1 MLEFDWQF
9 WARHLPG
16 LNPSEG
22 LVVREVAF
30 LADWRGVALASNE
43 YLTRSTGLS
52 LSSVTRA
59 KKGLET
65 KEVLKVIPRYFPSGR
80 QGISRFELALKAM
93 QESRPIQST
102 IPLPGLEADLPEPD
116 PKNRLGQLI
125 YQAAKSGW
133 DKEYSGQL
141 AAYLE
146 KNLNRLLKTV
156 RQNLILGMSVREAK
170 IETLGWAWQAIR
182 FNTHAILQ
190 AYNSWALLA
199 VIVSRMAREASAKQ
213 EIALET
219 LQLEGKKPLG
229 SINQKV
235 SLPGADLDTLETLYG
250 LLIRD
255 LVKYGVEETLAWACT
270 LRLADLAVCGDDMSR
285 RHTLAARDPK
295 LSALGLSSKGARKW
309 MTLVSGSRQNP
320 EPFSSLSGEKYEKL
334 LNEVIGGIKI

>member
-1 MLEFDWQF
+1 M
-9 WARHLPG
+9 
-16 LNPSEG
+16 S
-22 LVVREVAF
+22 
-30 LADWRGVALASNE
+30 
-43 YLTRSTGLS
+43 
-52 LSSVTRA
+52 
-59 KKGLET
+59 
-65 KEVLKVIPRYFPSGR
+65 
-80 QGISRFELALKAM
+80 
-93 QESRPIQST
+93 IQ
-102 IPLPGLEADLPEPD
+102 
-116 PKNRLGQLI
+116 
-125 YQAAKSGW
+125 
-133 DKEYSGQL
+133 
-141 AAYLE
+141 
-146 KNLNRLLKTV
+146 
-156 RQNLILGMSVREAK
+156 EAK

-182 FNTHAILQ
+182 LNTHAILQ

-199 VIVSRMAREASAKQ
+199 VIVSRMAREASAEQ
-213 EIALET
+213 EIALEA

-235 SLPGADLDTLETLYG
+235 NLPGADLDTLETLYG